1 MIWPISRLCSAIAI
15 PSNLAVLRL
24 SLGSPARQINHL
36 LRSITQLLVDQSV
49 MLPQQGC
56 PTGLRRGLTAL
67 EGESGIVITPGLP
80 VINGHVEPVHVA
92 GGYKTPRPACSKVP
106 VVPVGLSFMIQPRFE
121 VLTEPFPEVPVQL
134 RAVPGWVPKLRR
146 SGPVRMP

>member
-67 EGESGIVITPGLP
+67 EGETGIVITHGLR
-80 VINGHVEPVHVA
+80 VIDGHIEA
-92 GGYKTPRPACSKVP
+92 PRALLGAMKHLGRRVVRCQWYPWACPS
-106 VVPVGLSFMIQPRFE
+106 
-121 VLTEPFPEVPVQL
+121 
-134 RAVPGWVPKLRR
+134 
-146 SGPVRMP
+146 